1 MRELC
6 QGTVLWLCPRPGS
19 PARHLGDPVYPSA
32 LPPGNKILQ
41 NSPGRT
47 TTNKEQSFSA
57 QGSDVPPV
65 SPPVLVQSRKTGPGG
80 PPAPHAHVHVCARM
94 GVCMCAAVKPGCTHP
109 THSTFGRTNKAMR
122 PHWTPPVAWWGGRPY
137 TLITLSPHWTGDG
150 CCCPLYRWTGGGS
163 GRLRASLL
171 GPGRASPTFN
181 ASWPHN
187 PACPTLHR
195 ALVFSRRAAKAGRV
209 EPGATRQLG
218 LPWAPLGATF

>member
-19 PARHLGDPVYPSA
+19 PARYLGDPVYPSA
-32 LPPGNKILQ
+32 LPPGNKTLQ

-65 SPPVLVQSRKTGPGG
+65 SPPVLVQSRKTGQGVRLRPMHTCMCV
-80 PPAPHAHVHVCARM
+80 HAWVCAC
-94 GVCMCAAVKPGCTHP
+94 VLQSSQAAPSLHTQPLEGQTQ
-109 THSTFGRTNKAMR
+109 AMR
-122 PHWTPPVAWWGGRPY
+122 PHWTPPLAWGGGRPH

-150 CCCPLYRWTGGGS
+150 CCCPLYGWTGGGS
-163 GRLRASLL
+163 GWLRASLL
-171 GPGRASPTFN
+171 GPGRASPSFN

-187 PACPTLHR
+187 PACPTLHW